1 MRPAVSVFPCSRGNV
16 MNHPGRKLLHLA
28 AGAAAFACLI
38 GLAAPAAWSQT
49 ARTIKLI
56 APTPPGG
63 STDILARAMADAI
76 GRAQGV
82 TMVVENRSGGGE
94 FIGIEAAARSEPDGN
109 TLLVTANTF
118 LISAQLRKANFH
130 PVTSF
135 EQVCLLVEAPTVLAV
150 SSESP
155 YRTLA
160 DLFDAARAKPG
171 ALSMASV
178 GPGSAFH
185 IGFATLTRTANV
197 NMTFVPYAGMAPA
210 VTAALGQHVTSIMA
224 TNSILAEHIRAGRLR
239 GLAVAAPKRIAALPD
254 VPTFAETGFK
264 ELEIDN
270 WFGVVAPAKT
280 PKPALTQLGDWFS
293 TALRTPEVNDKL
305 RAQRLNPVGTC
316 GDDFAALVR
325 KQYDDYGRI
334 IREANFKIE

>member
-1 MRPAVSVFPCSRGNV
+1 

-38 GLAAPAAWSQT
+38 GLAAPAAWSQS

-56 APTPPGG
+56 APVPAGG
-63 STDILARAMADAI
+63 STDIRARAMADAVA
-76 GRAQGV
+76 RAQGL
-82 TMVVENRSGGGE
+82 TMVVENRPGGGE

-150 SSESP
+150 SADAP

-160 DLFDAARAKPG
+160 DLIDAARAKPG

-185 IGFATLTRTANV
+185 VGFATLTRAANV

-210 VTAALGQHVTSIMA
+210 VTAVLGQHVTSVMA
-224 TNSILAEHIRAGRLR
+224 TIAGVGEHLRAGRLR
-239 GLAVAAPKRIAALPD
+239 GIAVAASKRIAALPE

-264 ELEIDN
+264 DLEIDN
-270 WFGVVAPAKT
+270 WFGIMAPAKT
-280 PKPALTQLGDWFS
+280 PKAAVTQLGEWFS
-293 TALRTPEVNDKL
+293 AALRTPEVNDKL
-305 RAQRLNPVGTC
+305 VAQRLNPVGTC

-334 IREANFKIE
+334 IRETNFKME